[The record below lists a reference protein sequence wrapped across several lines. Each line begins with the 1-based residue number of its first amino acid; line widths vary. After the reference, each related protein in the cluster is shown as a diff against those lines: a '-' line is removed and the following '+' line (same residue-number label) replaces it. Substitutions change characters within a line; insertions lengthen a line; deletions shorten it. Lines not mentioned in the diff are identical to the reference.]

1 MKKIFSLVFLLS
13 VMISFSQTTFVAENF
28 DYDAG
33 QSLSDN
39 GWFVHSGGTTNPVLV
54 SDGGLSWSG
63 YIGSGIGNASLV
75 NNTGIDVNR
84 PFTENVSSGA
94 VYASFM
100 MNVNSNSPAGFFF
113 HLGYANNTVTPVF
126 TSLNTAFRART
137 HVAPGTDSSTQFKIG
152 LSFNGNDPQGLTEDL
167 NIGQT
172 YLVVVKYQFVDGTA
186 NDEVSLYVFAENE
199 TITNEPITP
208 DLGPF
213 TNTASAADAPILQ
226 TVILRQYNA
235 SQDITIDGVYVKNSW
250 DIASPAPTA
259 PTTAAPM
266 PMQDAADVISI
277 YGNTYTNIAT
287 NYDPFWGQ
295 NGFGQVNAAFSV
307 GGEDVV
313 LAYPNFNYQGT
324 ELTTV
329 NASLMEYLHVDI
341 WTNADPTTSI
351 VQVSPVNNPGANNG
365 TTETLVTINHVAGQ
379 WYGVDIPKSA
389 FTGMTWNSVYQM
401 KFAANGP
408 NSATPIDIYL
418 DNIYFWKEPT
428 PLGADATLS
437 DLQVDGTTIMNFS
450 SLNNQYSYGVAQGSM
465 DVPQITATATDET
478 ATVMITQATQV
489 PGNATVEVTSQNGE
503 VVNTYTVAFSFIL
516 PTEPMTAAPNPM
528 ASASNVIS
536 LFSNAYTNVGIDT
549 WQTVWSAGVL
559 TDLQIEGND
568 TKRYTNLNF
577 VGVEM
582 TGMNSID
589 ASTATSF
596 NMNVWTP
603 NMTQLRIKLVD
614 FGPNNIYQGGDDTE
628 HEIVIENPTQGE
640 WVSLNINMDDFV
652 NLTGRANISQ
662 LIISGNPINSGT
674 VFIDNV
680 YFSIPAVVVD
690 VPTTQLRGS
699 VCNTTIG
706 SISQNI
712 YAMEVMNANAYKFKV
727 VNGMDMQEIER
738 PSNQFSMAYYEGV
751 TSNVTYEVSV
761 AARIGETWGEYGAV
775 CNVTTPNVLPTTELR
790 TAFCNT
796 TVGAISENIYANF
809 VVGASAYIF
818 RVVNGDDVQEITR
831 PDSRFSLAFLSNA
844 APSTT
849 YSVSVALMFGE
860 NMSAFGNVCTVN
872 TPAALP
878 TSQLRPQFCGSSVAS
893 LGSNFYAVFRSGA
906 TAYKFKTMINGQEV
920 EVERPD
926 SRCFM
931 SAFEGAMMDQVYSI
945 QVAVGYNGVFG
956 DYGAA
961 CDLTVGMDVPGRE
974 ISEDAK
980 ANFDIKAFPNPFT
993 SQITLS
999 LSLENELSNITMFD
1013 MTGKMVQQVSTTE
1026 NEIAIGDNLTTG
1038 IYLVQ
1043 IVQGQETKNIRVVK
1057 Q

>member
-1 MKKIFSLVFLLS
+1 MINIQFLIFNQFIYIMKKTIFLFLATLSATWCFGQNLIVNGDFETTNMTGWGGFSNQNVLDDLTSSRAGNGNNGESSVFQNFDVTPGTTYNVAFDYRWVSGTGNYNMTVRVKDVNNLTGNLDLTNSTNGLVLNSTPDVWTNQAGFSFVAPDGVTSVRLVFYKAATNRPLRIDNVS
-13 VMISFSQTTFVAENF
+13 VMAAE
-28 DYDAG
+28 
-33 QSLSDN
+33 
-39 GWFVHSGGTTNPVLV
+39 
-54 SDGGLSWSG
+54 
-63 YIGSGIGNASLV
+63 
-75 NNTGIDVNR
+75 
-84 PFTENVSSGA
+84 
-94 VYASFM
+94 
-100 MNVNSNSPAGFFF
+100 
-113 HLGYANNTVTPVF
+113 
-126 TSLNTAFRART
+126 TST
-137 HVAPGTDSSTQFKIG
+137 
-152 LSFNGNDPQGLTEDL
+152 
-167 NIGQT
+167 
-172 YLVVVKYQFVDGTA
+172 
-186 NDEVSLYVFAENE
+186 
-199 TITNEPITP
+199 
-208 DLGPF
+208 
-213 TNTASAADAPILQ
+213 
-226 TVILRQYNA
+226 
-235 SQDITIDGVYVKNSW
+235 
-250 DIASPAPTA
+250 PTA
-259 PTTAAPM
+259 PTTPAPM

-418 DNIYFWKEPT
+418 DNIYFWKAPT

-450 SLNNQYSYGVAQGSM
+450 SLNNQYSYGVAQGM
-465 DVPQITATATDET
+465 EVPQITATATDAT

-662 LIISGNPINSGT
+662 LIISGNPINAGT

-860 NMSAFGNVCTVN
+860 NMSAFGNVCTVS

-878 TSQLRPQFCGSSVAS
+878 TSQLRAQFCGSSVAS
-893 LGSNFYAVFRSGA
+893 LASNFYAVFRSGA

-961 CDLTVGMDVPGRE
+961 CDLTVGMDVPGRV